1 MKPVLLVFNMSAER
15 LAVLKRIAQL
25 LKAQIKEVPASGQQQ
40 TVAALLGAA
49 PALPVNPMLVPF
61 TEEMLLMSGLKD
73 GQIDLLLNA
82 WRQNGQSPVRLKA
95 VVTPVN
101 FTWTAM
107 QLCHELKSE
116 DAALH

>member
-15 LAVLKRIAQL
+15 MAVMERIARL
-25 LKAQIKEVPASGQQQ
+25 LKAQIKEVPAAGQQQ
-40 TVAALLGAA
+40 TIAVLLGAA
-49 PALPVNPMLVPF
+49 PAGQINPMLVPF
-61 TEEMLLMSGLKD
+61 KEEMLLMSGLKD

-82 WRQNGQSPVRLKA
+82 WRQNGQPPVRLKA

-101 FTWTAM
+101 FTWTAA
-107 QLCHELKSE
+107 QLCRALKSE